1 MSALASQETNYNS
14 SSSEDTPKKAKK
26 QILTAEQKERNR
38 LYSAEYRL
46 RKSAEDPNFY
56 KQNIEKE
63 KKKVYQ
69 QTYLEKK
76 TSEDPNF
83 KDKRKQAQREA
94 TKRMYS
100 KYKNILNAVKNN
112 ELIPV

>member
-1 MSALASQETNYNS
+1 MSSQETNYNS
-14 SSSEDTPKKAKK
+14 SSSEDTPKKAKAK

-38 LYSAEYRL
+38 LYSREYRL

-76 TSEDPNF
+76 TNEDPNF

-94 TKRMYS
+94 TRRMYA
-100 KYKNILNAVKNN
+100 KYKEILNAVKNN
-112 ELIPV
+112 ELIPSV